1 MNIFILQTRRIGD
14 FFQSIPLIE
23 TLAESYSRNGAK
35 PNKIDILIDESIFAI
50 RNIFNAKINFITY
63 ESLLNPLGISVKRLK
78 EFDKF
83 LSDFA
88 SDYNLAVNLNYDFTN
103 SLFLSFF
110 KNQKKGFIVLGK
122 SNKTSES
129 VSRIGAAN
137 YLFNIVKNR
146 SLNRINIV
154 DIYSLICSEK
164 PAEIK
169 TKYDIISLQKKT
181 ESRRKRL
188 SGEPVRICISIGATH
203 PKRIWQSEN
212 YAKLIAL
219 LLLNLNCEII
229 IVGTAEESSAAE
241 EIKSKPPDGVDII
254 DLTGKTNLNE
264 LIYLI
269 KDFDLI
275 MASDTGTLH
284 IAQIFNVPSVSIY
297 TGNANFY
304 ETGPHIENSYVI
316 HSTIQCYPCMQHESC
331 RYNYACKND
340 INPEDV
346 FNLALMQII
355 KNKLNYSFKEQGI
368 KFSDVKKR
376 VIANAKKG
384 NFSIAVCKHI
394 GSIHFYPLYK
404 RKISKNEFASEIF
417 KFCWINVLSKN
428 SVKIDKNNVLRYTD
442 KYYKIDENTLNSL
455 IKEICFIKDVFEN
468 AGKSF
473 SNLNK
478 EDINNINDKDTDLFF
493 EKFKEA
499 VKSLGLNYG
508 YFKLASDYFIDELNS
523 SGAQKSFDDII
534 LLLDNALNIL
544 KQYNAIPAKAGIQ
557 KI

>member
-1 MNIFILQTRRIGD
+1 MKIFVFQTRRIGD

-23 TLAESYSRNGAK
+23 TLSQRHSKNGDEQ
-35 PNKIDILIDESIFAI
+35 NKIDILIDESIFGI
-50 RNIFNAKINFITY
+50 RNIFNSKINFITY
-63 ESLLNPLGISVKRLK
+63 QSLLNPLGISFKRLN

-83 LSDFA
+83 LSDFT
-88 SDYNLAVNLNYDFTN
+88 SGYNIAVNLNYDFAN

-110 KNQKKGFIVLGK
+110 KNKKKGFIVLDK
-122 SNKTSES
+122 SNKTSDS
-129 VSRIGAAN
+129 VSRSGAAN

-146 SLNRINIV
+146 SLNRIHIT
-154 DIYSLICSEK
+154 DLYSIIGSEK

-169 TKYDIISLQKKT
+169 TSYEIISLQKKAK
-181 ESRRKRL
+181 SSKKRL
-188 SGEPVRICISIGATH
+188 NGEPVRICISIGATH

-212 YAKLIAL
+212 YAKLIDL
-219 LLLNLNCEII
+219 LYLNLNCEII

-241 EIKSKPPDGVDII
+241 EIKSKLPGSVYII

-275 MASDTGTLH
+275 IASDTGTLH
-284 IAQIFNVPSVSIY
+284 IAQIFNVPSVSVY

-316 HSTIQCYPCMQHESC
+316 HSAIQCYPCMQHEPC

-346 FNLALMQII
+346 FNLVLMQII
-355 KNKLNYSFKEQGI
+355 KSKLSYSFKEQKI
-368 KFSDVKKR
+368 KLSDVKKR

-384 NFSIAVCKHI
+384 NFSVTVCKHL

-442 KYYKIDENTLNSL
+442 KYYKIDESIVNSL
-455 IKEICFIKDVFEN
+455 IKEISFIKDVFEN
-468 AGKSF
+468 AYKSF
-473 SNLNK
+473 YEFHKTDKKDLQ
-478 EDINNINDKDTDLFF
+478 DINENDYVLYF
-493 EKFKEA
+493 EKFKDA
-499 VKSLGLNYG
+499 VKSLGLNYA

-523 SGAQKSFDDII
+523 SGSQKSFDDII
-534 LLLDNALNIL
+534 LLLNNAIDIL
-544 KQYNAIPAKAGIQ
+544 KIF
-557 KI
+557 